1 MMKMTGASSNLRR
14 VIFYGWNKAA
24 KKVYTKT
31 KKSQEMLTAAVYVI
45 EYVGELD
52 VA

>member
-1 MMKMTGASSNLRR
+1 MAEIKQQ
-14 VIFYGWNKAA
+14 
-24 KKVYTKT
+24 KKFIRKQ
-31 KKSQEMLTAAVYVI
+31 KKSQEMLTTAVYVI